1 MSPVWTPEKV
11 VGARGFEP
19 PTPWSRTR
27 CSTRLSHAPTGAA
40 QAPCNASS
48 ENSRLAQLAQLCQ
61 RRDALE
67 TLTREDG
74 LVENFHQVAN
84 RCVGVLLRC
93 RKRAMTEQLL
103 DGAQVSSVGE
113 QVVANAWRKEC

>member
-74 LVENFHQVAN
+74 P
-84 RCVGVLLRC
+84 C
-93 RKRAMTEQLL
+93 RKLPSGGESMRGCTSALSKASDDRAAPGWRAGQL
-103 DGAQVSSVGE
+103 
-113 QVVANAWRKEC
+113 RR